1 MHQLPGLHPAEAPAA
16 ARLARAAS
24 RPPAFPAA
32 SAHPGHSRWPAV
44 LKPCLRTIIRRLE
57 VHSNHHALSKET
69 VRRTHAMLG
78 DHASG
83 SAVQAREEQIPEP
96 SPPPPQPQTV
106 PRLWDAACATVL
118 SNTLYATEGDA
129 RSERSWRSVSSTA
142 ELDSYLDK
150 YGGDNSDEENKGQG
164 RKQRWRA
171 GPPCP
176 TGRAGPR
183 QTEMALCVADGV
195 KQKREYP
202 RGIALGPQSRSVA
215 FPAA

>member
-1 MHQLPGLHPAEAPAA
+1 MH
-16 ARLARAAS
+16 AAS

-32 SAHPGHSRWPAV
+32 SAHPPRLRAGGRPLACGSLKHLRSYHAV
-44 LKPCLRTIIRRLE
+44 VQTNTPYRMRKNSPRIMLR
-57 VHSNHHALSKET
+57 
-69 VRRTHAMLG
+69 

-118 SNTLYATEGDA
+118 SNTLHATEGDA

-150 YGGDNSDEENKGQG
+150 YGGNSSDEENKGQG
-164 RKQRWRA
+164 RKQRWRT
-171 GPPCP
+171 GPPGP

-183 QTEMALCVADGV
+183 QTEMALCGAAQRADGV

-202 RGIALGPQSRSVA
+202 RGIALGPQRRSVA